1 LEPHFLPAVKLEE
14 TAPCQS
20 VSLADGLIS
29 LKKITYEEQ
38 KYDLIALFGFSG
50 TKEEKEPVR
59 VATCYYAEWREFAW
73 NQIRPIVVD
82 FLNQNFTQLAN
93 YYDALATAY
102 HEKLASL
109 LADQESEK
117 DKVSAQLSDD
127 ERKLQEDNDWL
138 AEFKDQLVHIERG

>member
-1 LEPHFLPAVKLEE
+1 MSNVYL
-14 TAPCQS
+14 
-20 VSLADGLIS
+20 SLQGNMGLSKAIDYFTS
-29 LKKITYEEQ
+29 HQIPIAIPMNDTQ

-117 DKVSAQLSDD
+117 GDY
-127 ERKLQEDNDWL
+127 
-138 AEFKDQLVHIERG
+138 